1 VINGSLDNTTLR
13 TLEAGGAKQFIM
25 PDAQLSAL
33 PAVARQTTFALPT
46 QLAGSGTRTVV
57 YGADAGLTADFSNP
71 GGPVLAASQL
81 LAEMA
86 MIQLETPGL
95 TRGVAVLPPTDWS
108 ESATFLQ
115 TLLTGL
121 QGHPL
126 LNPVTA
132 SGIFTAV
139 PVFPLERSLLAHP
152 ASGATEPGGQG
163 TAAPAGSLAS
173 GSPSN
178 GSTAVGSSATGSS
191 ATGSTPAGSTPTGST
206 PAGSTLAGSTA
217 NKAATNGRTA
227 TGGARLGLAG
237 IDPAITSAGGT
248 AGPAPAQPT
257 QPVPTVGPGS
267 TRSFAT
273 VVSGVTGDIGTELGP
288 DIPAILAA
296 RRGLAGMVAV
306 LPQEAKRVVVLDK
319 DLLTAESSDLTEN
332 QRQGLLTQIQSAI
345 TKVTSL
351 ITLPRSSS
359 ITLTSTRGS
368 IPLTVLSTSSLHA
381 RVELR
386 LSSERLIF
394 QHFSP
399 PDGRCMAPTS
409 TSEVCD
415 LTLTTHNTTLKVPVE
430 ARTSGVFPV
439 QVSLWT
445 PDGSQL
451 IAQTRDTVRSTA
463 VSGVGVVLILV
474 AIISLAIWWIRDLRH
489 GRRARRLVPAPPD
502 EVLSLDELGVGDG
515 EAAPDHA
522 ASGPVGET
530 GRPVD
535 DGRLPAPDDLPDPET
550 IVRHFFSGPGVQ
562 HDDRTSGQLS

>member
-1 VINGSLDNTTLR
+1 
-13 TLEAGGAKQFIM
+13 M

-33 PAVARQTTFALPT
+33 PAVAQETTFALPT
-46 QLAGSGTRTVV
+46 QLTGSGTRAVV
-57 YGADAGLTADFSNP
+57 YGGDAGLTADFSNP

-95 TRGVAVLPPTDWS
+95 TRGVAVLPPPDWTVN
-108 ESATFLQ
+108 ATFVQ

-121 QGHPL
+121 QGDPL

-132 SGIFTAV
+132 SGIFAAV
-139 PVFPLERSLLAHP
+139 QVFPLQRSLVTHP
-152 ASGATEPGGQG
+152 ASGAAE
-163 TAAPAGSLAS
+163 SS
-173 GSPSN
+173 G
-178 GSTAVGSSATGSS
+178 
-191 ATGSTPAGSTPTGST
+191 
-206 PAGSTLAGSTA
+206 L
-217 NKAATNGRTA
+217 
-227 TGGARLGLAG
+227 
-237 IDPAITSAGGT
+237 GT
-248 AGPAPAQPT
+248 AGPAAGSLATQSTTNGAPANGASAAGSSANGIT
-257 QPVPTVGPGS
+257 TV
-267 TRSFAT
+267 TT
-273 VVSGVTGDIGTELGP
+273 VASGVTGDIGTELGP
-288 DIPAILAA
+288 DVPAIQAA

-306 LPQEAKRVVVLDK
+306 LPQEAKRVVVLNQ
-319 DLLTAESSDLTEN
+319 DLLTAESTDLTQN
-332 QRQGLLTQIQSAI
+332 QREGLLNQIQSAI

-351 ITLPRSSS
+351 ITLPRSTS

-399 PDGRCMAPTS
+399 PDGRCTVPSS

-430 ARTSGVFPV
+430 ARTSGVFPI

-451 IAQTRDTVRSTA
+451 IAQARDTVRSTA

-474 AIISLAIWWIRDLRH
+474 AILSLAIWWIRDLRR

-502 EVLSLDELGVGDG
+502 DAAIGDSEDASDPVVTSHTG
-515 EAAPDHA
+515 EAD
-522 ASGPVGET
+522 
-530 GRPVD
+530 RLVD
-535 DGRLPAPDDLPDPET
+535 DGGLPVPADLPDPAT
-550 IVRHFFSGPGVQ
+550 MVRHFFSVPAVEP
-562 HDDRTSGQLS
+562 DDQTSGRLS